1 MDLTTTEKGGLKM
14 PKVYGYARVS
24 HIDSVERGISLGT
37 QEEAAKTKYQQMKV
51 LEPDLQWERIFV
63 DPAVSAYRHKFAMR
77 PQGAILNQILEKGD
91 VVIFARLDRA
101 FRSVGDCFRT
111 IEAWEARGIRIVFCD
126 QNWDTG
132 TACGKFLVAIFA
144 ALAEFQ
150 SAMMSERIKE
160 GFARKKRLGGSNS
173 EIHTGRKKVK
183 SRTLQTTIT
192 ILDPAQREVALK
204 AAEISRENPTFGY
217 HRIACKLE
225 AWLAEK
231 EGRKPRVESMQ
242 KYPRRTI
249 RSLLS
254 VAEEWEEL
262 QRKEQN
268 EKNPG
273 TPDGGIA

>member
-1 MDLTTTEKGGLKM
+1 M

-37 QEEAAKTKYQQMKV
+37 QEETAKAKYQQMKTM
-51 LEPDLQWERIFV
+51 EPDLQWERVFT
-63 DPAVSAYRHKFAMR
+63 DPAVSAYRHKLVQR
-77 PQGAILNQILEKGD
+77 PEGAILNQILQKGD

-101 FRSVGDCFRT
+101 FRSVSDCFRT

-150 SAMMSERIKE
+150 SAMISERTKE
-160 GFARKKRLGGSNS
+160 GLARKRRIGGSNS
-173 EIHTGRKKVK
+173 DIPTGRKKVN

-192 ILDPAQREVALK
+192 ILDPAQREVAMK
-204 AAEISRENPTFGY
+204 AAEIARENPGFGY

-249 RSLLS
+249 RKLLS
-254 VAEEWEEL
+254 AAEEWEEL
-262 QRKEQN
+262 QRKEQQ

-273 TPDGGIA
+273 TPDVGIE